1 MEISEPLQGQ
11 SESIYSQEDFPVKTS
26 LALDESGES
35 TLNDLACGLNS
46 LGLLG
51 NFDPD
56 SYSLRTSQV
65 CLITNLCDEF
75 LETFPRAGTMLN
87 GKVFQRPPL
96 VPLTFATGFGYLPTP
111 DKSTGV
117 MRGGI
122 AIRANAQT
130 SFRKEIGETRPSG
143 AKIGSS
149 LNWCPEYIREA
160 LRTGG
165 FVNPVWLEVLMGF
178 PEQWSMLE
186 MVPSETPSSPK

>member
-143 AKIGSS
+143 VNGIPRAVVDARNGALGNAVVPQVAEWIGRR
-149 LNWCPEYIREA
+149 IIEA
-160 LRTGG
+160 HTK
-165 FVNPVWLEVLMGF
+165 PVAC
-178 PEQWSMLE
+178 
-186 MVPSETPSSPK
+186 